1 MNMKHVR
8 TGLILLAVSLVFRC
22 AVAQDLITSTE
33 PGSPLTLATF
43 TSTPHG
49 YAVTSTI
56 VYGKK
61 DLLLIDPQ
69 LLLSEAGHVIDIIKG
84 TGRKLTTI
92 YSTHAHP
99 DHFLGVAAVLKAFPD
114 AKYVA
119 LPEVRERIVTAWPAR
134 RNFWFP
140 TYGDDLPSE
149 VAILPEPLAKPV
161 LTLEGFDM
169 PITREQIGLDG
180 AGNSFVYIP
189 AIDAVVA
196 GDIIFNSHLRPPAD
210 TVRLYATLDRI
221 AALHP
226 KIVVAGHQAK
236 GTANDPQVLNFIREY
251 IGAFRMARLV
261 STTPAE
267 LQEKMLKLYPGLGR
281 EDALEQAAQ
290 QIFVPANPK

>member
-1 MNMKHVR
+1 MKITSMKSR
-8 TGLILLAVSLVFRC
+8 LWFLALCMVF
-22 AVAQDLITSTE
+22 AGANAQDLVTSTE

-56 VYGKK
+56 VYGKS

-69 LLLSEAGHVIDIIKG
+69 LLLSEAGHVIDIIKS

-99 DHFLGVAAVLKAFPD
+99 DHFLGVAAVLKAFPN

-134 RNFWFP
+134 RNFWYP

-149 VAILPEPLAKPV
+149 VAILPEALAKPV
-161 LTLEGFDM
+161 LTLEGYEM
-169 PITREQIGLDG
+169 PITKEQIGLDG
-180 AGNSFVYIP
+180 AGNSFVHIP

-196 GDIIFNSHLRPPAD
+196 GDIIFNSHLRPPVD
-210 TVRLYATLDRI
+210 TVPLYATLDRI

-236 GTANDPQVLNFIREY
+236 GTPNDPQVLNFIREY
-251 IGAFRMARLV
+251 IGAFKMARML
-261 STTPAE
+261 SGTPAE

-290 QIFVPANPK
+290 QAFKPPAK